1 MDGFILIILLTLL
14 AVLLTTPFL
23 LIALRARLKSL
34 EERLQLSERVIAK
47 MRHEL
52 DLLHREPNKP
62 NQQNTSPKAN
72 EEQDIA
78 SPAGPPSLPPR
89 KEGRES
95 PEPALVQKAE
105 SIPSASPPPRV
116 TEPASSPVQP
126 ATEKPPLRPSVAPLP
141 ARESPAGLW
150 AQRMGL
156 LPPKRDEEGANLMSW
171 WSTRIGLAFGIIAA
185 VFFGLYVNKNT
196 VPWVRLLELAL
207 AAVALF
213 GLGCWFEKKLQNFGR
228 ALTAGGLGLLFVAAF
243 AAYGLPAM
251 KVTDSPL
258 IGTLA
263 QVATLALTATWALW
277 RGREPVFGLA
287 LALGYVTCWFSASE
301 GLAPVALISLLVL
314 SATGSLLYAWRGWW
328 AGIWGAILGSGLG
341 LAVLAVATWEEGTGP
356 HLSAA
361 LASALAVT
369 LLPLIALSRQWMQG
383 ELRAKGLVPVAT
395 SVGLLAGAAVVT
407 ARGFDYEPYYTS
419 FAIMLALAGWWWRR
433 DQTEHL
439 WQTLWTKASV
449 LLAMLII
456 ASFEGPVRS
465 FSLLAQAGGLLFL
478 ARSRSRIVFEIGA
491 LLAAAV
497 GFYYLPTPFIHRPI
511 SSWLTADLILLGYL
525 GCCQGLLIAYRF
537 LLGGGKERRALAG
550 ILTVVVT
557 TLFTFA
563 ATFEVHHSWDILF
576 PLGFGILCLVQ
587 AWPLRLRDAAL
598 APFLLLAG
606 SLISLLTQW
615 EPGELAEAGHGIGW
629 PALVWLAFAVAFY
642 RWLWKREELI
652 PYLLAIIILWST
664 IPALAVATHQL
675 LGPQWF
681 SLVALL
687 TALLWQFLGTW
698 YRLILL
704 RQSAVLPGLVAALT
718 LATTTESRLTPT
730 VCILSLLAVLA
741 WWTLEHRN
749 REHRTATNK
758 PEPKIFAAIPTASL
772 ALLLVR
778 VLSYFYEGQALVV
791 ASILCSVI
799 ILVAWRFLRDPFL
812 TWLALLLSAISLG
825 SAQSF
830 LTSQQIS
837 PWLLAGISIIA
848 AAQGIWLAG
857 SGRNELLARPK
868 VASVLWGGAALLT
881 LLIGLGSHAHVAGWT
896 TACWALAAVALLVS
910 GFWFGLRGYR
920 IIALVGIGFTILRL
934 FSVDIQDSFWRI
946 VAFGVTGGLLIGIGY
961 LYNRFHKRLADGDL
975 DWGKAED
982 DLTEMDKN

>member
-1 MDGFILIILLTLL
+1 MDGFILFILLV
-14 AVLLTTPFL
+14 VLMTAPFL
-23 LIALRARLKSL
+23 LIGLLTRLKNL
-34 EERLQLSERVIAK
+34 EERLHLSERHLVK
-47 MRHEL
+47 MRKEL

-62 NQQNTSPKAN
+62 TQQNTLPKAN
-72 EEQDIA
+72 EEQ
-78 SPAGPPSLPPR
+78 
-89 KEGRES
+89 EGHLET
-95 PEPALVQKAE
+95 PEPPPLQKAE
-105 SIPSASPPPRV
+105 TISPASPPALA
-116 TEPASSPVQP
+116 TEPAPSPVQET
-126 ATEKPPLRPSVAPLP
+126 AEKPILRPNIAPIP
-141 ARESPAGLW
+141 SRESPAGLW
-150 AQRMGL
+150 AQKMGL
-156 LPPKRDEEGANLMSW
+156 LPPKREEEGANLMAW
-171 WSTRIGLAFGIIAA
+171 WSTRIGLAFGVIAA

-207 AAVALF
+207 AAVAVF

-251 KVTDSPL
+251 KVTNSPL

-263 QVATLALTATWALW
+263 QVVALALTVTWALW
-277 RGREPVFGLA
+277 RGQEPVFGLA
-287 LALGYVTCWFSASE
+287 LALGYVTCWFAASE

-341 LAVLAVATWEEGTGP
+341 LAVLAVAMWREGTGP
-356 HLSAA
+356 QLITT

-395 SVGLLAGAAVVT
+395 SVGLLAGATAVTV
-407 ARGFDYEPYYTS
+407 RGFDFEPYYAS
-419 FAIMLALAGWWWRR
+419 FAILLALAGWWWRR

-439 WQTLWTKASV
+439 WQTLWAKASV
-449 LLAMLII
+449 LIAMLII

-478 ARSRSRIVFEIGA
+478 ARSRSRVVFEIGA

-497 GFYYLPTPFIHRPI
+497 GFYYLPKPFSYRPV
-511 SSWLTADLILLGYL
+511 SSWLTSDLILLGYL
-525 GCCQGLLIAYRF
+525 GCCQGLIIAYRF
-537 LLGGGKERRALAG
+537 LLGEGQERRALAG

-557 TLFTFA
+557 TAFTFT
-563 ATFEVHHSWDILF
+563 ATFEVHHSWDLLL
-576 PLGFGILCLVQ
+576 PLGFGILCLIQ
-587 AWPLRLRDAAL
+587 AWPLRLKDAAL

-606 SLISLLTQW
+606 SLISLLTRW
-615 EPGELAEAGHGIGW
+615 EPGKLADAGDGIGW
-629 PALVWLAFAVAFY
+629 QALVWLAFAVAFY
-642 RWLWKREELI
+642 RWLWKRGEVI
-652 PYLLAIIILWST
+652 PCILAIITLWST
-664 IPALAVATHQL
+664 ILAIAAATHQL

-681 SLVALL
+681 PLVALL
-687 TALLWQFLGTW
+687 TALLWQFLGTC
-698 YRLILL
+698 YRVILL

-718 LATTTESRLTPT
+718 FVNATESSLTPT
-730 VCILSLLAVLA
+730 VCILSLLALLA
-741 WWTLEHRN
+741 WWTLEYCN
-749 REHRTATNK
+749 RENWAAENK
-758 PEPKIFAAIPTASL
+758 SEPKIFTAIPTASL
-772 ALLLVR
+772 ALILVR
-778 VLSYFYEGQALVV
+778 VLFYFYAGESLVV
-791 ASILCSVI
+791 ASIVCSVI
-799 ILVAWRFLRDPFL
+799 TLVAWRFLRDSFL

-825 SAQSF
+825 AAQSF
-830 LTSQQIS
+830 LTSLQIS
-837 PWLLAGISIIA
+837 PWLIALISIIA
-848 AAQGIWLAG
+848 AAQGIWLAR
-857 SGRNELLARPK
+857 SQRTELLARPK

-881 LLIGLGSHAHVAGWT
+881 LLIGLGSHTHVAGWT

-920 IIALVGIGFTILRL
+920 VIGLVGIGLTILRL

-975 DWGKAED
+975 DWGKAEQ
-982 DLTEMDKN
+982 DLAENEKNCGETNLEG